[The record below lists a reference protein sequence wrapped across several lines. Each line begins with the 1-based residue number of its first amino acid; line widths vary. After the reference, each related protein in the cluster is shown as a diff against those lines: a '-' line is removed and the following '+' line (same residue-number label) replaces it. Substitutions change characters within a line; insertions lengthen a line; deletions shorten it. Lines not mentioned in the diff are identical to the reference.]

1 MKHKLFILVVVFA
14 TCISCSEDALPKPK
28 AQLRLEY
35 PENTYQK
42 IVSDCP
48 YSLEI
53 NQNSTIT
60 FENNCW
66 AKIQYPEVNATIHL
80 TYREIDN
87 NLFSI
92 LREVERLTY
101 EHTIKA
107 NNIIPS
113 PGKDFKNDF
122 KKVYGKMVNVEGNV
136 ASNIQFHVTDSVKNI
151 LYGTLYFNVKPNYD
165 SILPALN
172 YIEKDIRNIME
183 TVEWQNRN

>member
-1 MKHKLFILVVVFA
+1 MRYKLLILGIVLVA
-14 TCISCSEDALPKPK
+14 CISCSEDTLPKPK

-35 PENTYQK
+35 PESTYQK
-42 IVSDCP
+42 VVGDCP

-53 NQNSTIT
+53 NQNSNIT

-66 AKIQYPEVNATIHL
+66 AKIHYPLVNATIHL
-80 TYREIDN
+80 TYRVLDN
-87 NLFSI
+87 NIHSI

-101 EHTIKA
+101 EHAIKA
-107 NNIIPS
+107 DNIS
-113 PGKDFKNDF
+113 PGQDFKNDF
-122 KKVYGKMVNVEGNV
+122 KKVYGKIVNVEGSV

-183 TVEWQNRN
+183 TLEWQNRD